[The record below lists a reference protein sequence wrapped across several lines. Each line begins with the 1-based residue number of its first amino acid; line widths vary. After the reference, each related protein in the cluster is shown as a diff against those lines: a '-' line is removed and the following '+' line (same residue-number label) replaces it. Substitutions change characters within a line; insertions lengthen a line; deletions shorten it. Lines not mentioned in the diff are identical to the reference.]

1 MKISYPN
8 KLYNSLLQVGF
19 MKDIIDLPD
28 DTIEKIYIRIGRN
41 VKKIRMEKGISQLK
55 LAQAIGHKSLS
66 IVSLAEIYYNKQH
79 FNIEHLV
86 KIAYVLDVDLCDFF
100 RDFNEG
106 IEYN

>member
-1 MKISYPN
+1 M
-8 KLYNSLLQVGF
+8 Q
-19 MKDIIDLPD
+19 DIIDLPD
-28 DTIEKIYIRIGRN
+28 DYIDKIYIEIGEN

-86 KIAYVLDVDLCDFF
+86 KIAYVLDVNICDFF
-100 RDFNEG
+100 PKEVLSLTTTLSQTDEQRAKKQ
-106 IEYN
+106 

>member
-1 MKISYPN
+1 
-8 KLYNSLLQVGF
+8 

-28 DTIEKIYIRIGRN
+28 DYIGKTYIKIGEN
-41 VKKIRMEKGISQLK
+41 VKRIRMEKGFSQLK

-86 KIAYVLDVDLCDFF
+86 KIAYVLDVDICEFF
-100 RDFNEG
+100 SP
-106 IEYN
+106 